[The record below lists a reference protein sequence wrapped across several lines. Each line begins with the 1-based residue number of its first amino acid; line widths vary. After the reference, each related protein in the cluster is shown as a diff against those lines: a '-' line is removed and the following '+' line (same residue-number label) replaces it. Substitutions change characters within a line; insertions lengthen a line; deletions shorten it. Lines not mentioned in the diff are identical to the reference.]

1 MPVTLRDVARD
12 AGVSVRTVSNVVSGS
27 VHVAP
32 ATRAHVEASL
42 DKLGYRPNLVA
53 RNLRRGRT
61 GLIGLALPELDV
73 PYFSELAR
81 AIVGVTRQHDLTVVI
96 EQTDGRADH
105 ERALLEGGA
114 RGTLFDGLILSS
126 LALGA
131 DEVADLAGPLP
142 VVLLGERES
151 RHRVDHV
158 AIDNVA
164 AAQVATEHLV
174 GLGRRRIA
182 AVGYQR
188 PATHQTAHLR
198 ARGYEQAL
206 AAAGRVADPA
216 LRVMTEHYHRADGA
230 TAMRALLEL
239 GDPPDAVFC
248 FNDLLALGVI
258 REALC
263 AGLRIPRDLAV
274 VGFDDID
281 DGRYS
286 TPTLTTISPDKEQIA
301 ELSVQMLMA
310 RVGGDPSKPREH
322 ITGFELAVRE
332 STVGVRRRRRR
343 ASA

>member
-27 VHVAP
+27 THVAP
-32 ATRAHVEASL
+32 DTRAQVEASL
-42 DKLGYRPNLVA
+42 HKLGYRPNLVA

-61 GLIGLALPELDV
+61 GLLGLALPELDV

-81 AIVGVTRQHDLTVVI
+81 TVVRVTRQLDLTVVI
-96 EQTDGRADH
+96 EQTDGRADY

-131 DEVADLAGPLP
+131 DEVADLAGTLP

-164 AAQVATEHLV
+164 AAQVATAHLT
-174 GLGRRRIA
+174 GLSRRRIA
-182 AVGYQR
+182 AIGYQDDE
-188 PATHQTAHLR
+188 AHQTAKLR
-198 ARGYEQAL
+198 ARGYEQTL
-206 AAAGRVADPA
+206 AAAQLPVDPD
-216 LRVMTEHYHRADGA
+216 LCVTTEHYHRADGA
-230 TAMRALLEL
+230 RAMRALLDLPE
-239 GDPPDAVFC
+239 PPDAVFC
-248 FNDLLALGVI
+248 FNDLLALGAM
-258 REALC
+258 REALSS
-263 AGLRIPRDLAV
+263 GLRIPRDLAV

-281 DGRYS
+281 DGRFS

-301 ELSVQMLMA
+301 QDAVQLLMA
-310 RVGGDPSKPREH
+310 RVDGDPSKPREH
-322 ITGFELAVRE
+322 VAPFELVVRE
-332 STVGVRRRRRR
+332 STTGRRRRR
-343 ASA
+343 AR